1 MNPASVPA
9 AFHAPPMQRLWQTA
23 REAHDTRPDASTCAV
38 PQLDSAARLTLNTLL
53 GRRQPPKRV
62 RLAALEDA
70 LVAYGL
76 GETLCEQLTRLGF
89 PPSAEKRQRR
99 ADRLRVQQAHERLAS
114 AAAEWPEPW
123 ADAWAV
129 DIRASGLL
137 ARLDATQAEDLAFK
151 VRAFLDHVE
160 ASHHACESRGDT
172 AARLFATAHDLDPDT
187 KLAKAVLRALRHKHG
202 ELADQDL
209 WACAGIRDTEV
220 SNTVLVWR
228 LPAVGT
234 GTTDRMAQ
242 TATVGGIAM
251 HFNLMG
257 LANHPPQLDSLEP
270 VLVVENPR
278 IVEAAAERNFP
289 YCVIAASGWPG
300 RAVTALLTQLSE
312 QGARISYHGDFDST
326 GLDICRHMVQLHG
339 CIPFQMST
347 PDYLSATTAAQ
358 QQGIRLAV
366 DDQRCGTTPW
376 DPTLQTKYNKLRLK
390 INEEFL
396 LDAILD
402 SRRLSTR

>member
-1 MNPASVPA
+1 MNPTRVPA
-9 AFHAPPMQRLWQTA
+9 EFNAPPIRHLWKAA
-23 REAHDTRPDASTCAV
+23 REAHDTRSDASTCAV

-53 GRRQPPKRV
+53 RRQQTPKRV
-62 RLAALEDA
+62 SLAALEGA
-70 LVAYGL
+70 LAAYGL

-89 PPSAEKRQRR
+89 PPSADKRQRR
-99 ADRLRVQQAHERLAS
+99 ADRLRVQQAHQRLAS

-137 ARLDATQAEDLAFK
+137 ARLDATQAEDLAIN

-160 ASHHACESRGDT
+160 ASPHTCESRGDV
-172 AARLFATAHDLDPDT
+172 AARLYATAHDLAPDT
-187 KLAKAVLRALRHKHG
+187 KLAKAVLRALRHKLG
-202 ELADQDL
+202 DLAEQDL

-220 SNTVLVWR
+220 SNPVLVWR

-234 GTTDRMAQ
+234 GTTDQIAK
-242 TATVGGIAM
+242 TATAGGIAI

-257 LANHPPQLDSLEP
+257 LANHPPQLDGLKS

-289 YCVIAASGWPG
+289 YCVVATSGWPG
-300 RAVTALLTQLSE
+300 RAVTELLTQLSE
-312 QGARISYHGDFDST
+312 QAAAISYHGDFDSA
-326 GLDICRHMVQLHG
+326 GIDICRHMTQQHG

-347 PDYLSATTAAQ
+347 PDYLAATSAAQ

-366 DDQRCGTTPW
+366 DDQSCGATPW
-376 DPTLQTKYNKLRLK
+376 DPTLQTTYNKLRLK

-396 LDAILD
+396 LDTILD
-402 SRRLSTR
+402 SRHLSTR